1 MTIEMGGPG
10 IPGFGY
16 GNQGNSNQTY
26 QQPRAD
32 NDQAPAQATEP
43 APGIKQPTAS
53 AEAQP
58 GNGQAQSQAAH
69 AGAADIPPHDEAE
82 AAEEVAR
89 DLGYDL
95 VPGFEVSA
103 SDCINRARQ
112 IARSLNHATLSSDH
126 LMLALTMDP
135 GARRQL
141 ERVGDVAQLR
151 AVAMRKLGK
160 NYDKSDAGDQTPA
173 PTSDLADIGK
183 KARDAAAEREQMVS
197 ISDLIGAFPKEDG
210 RLTYGAGESSRAVA
224 VIETIETRV
233 IPGVNNAV
241 TRIENAIVDAVQRQ
255 HQSVQSM
262 LSDLSS
268 RQSQEWELR
277 QRAFMDEIRQQVREA
292 TNTQVAAALKDLN
305 AAFEKA
311 RAETKEPAE
320 EPESTSQ
327 VDATGAA
334 TTTTSPQ
341 SDTSLAD
348 PEVKQKSSWPWLT
361 IF

>member
-1 MTIEMGGPG
+1 
-10 IPGFGY
+10 
-16 GNQGNSNQTY
+16 
-26 QQPRAD
+26 
-32 NDQAPAQATEP
+32 
-43 APGIKQPTAS
+43 
-53 AEAQP
+53 
-58 GNGQAQSQAAH
+58 
-69 AGAADIPPHDEAE
+69 
-82 AAEEVAR
+82 
-89 DLGYDL
+89 
-95 VPGFEVSA
+95 
-103 SDCINRARQ
+103 
-112 IARSLNHATLSSDH
+112 
-126 LMLALTMDP
+126 MLALTMDQ

-141 ERVGDVAQLR
+141 ERVGDVTQLR

-255 HQSVQSM
+255 HQSVQTM

-311 RAETKEPAE
+311 RAETNEPTAEKTVTEPPAE
-320 EPESTSQ
+320 TTVSVSTPETES
-327 VDATGAA
+327 
-334 TTTTSPQ
+334 SP
-341 SDTSLAD
+341 DDL
-348 PEVKQKSSWPWLT
+348 EVKHKPSWSWLT

>member
-32 NDQAPAQATEP
+32 NDQPP
-43 APGIKQPTAS
+43 APEVKQPTAS
-53 AEAQP
+53 AGAQP
-58 GNGQAQSQAAH
+58 GNGPAANQAAQ
-69 AGAADIPPHDEAE
+69 AGAAHIPPQDEAE
-82 AAEEVAR
+82 TAEEVAR
-89 DLGYDL
+89 DLGYDQ

-126 LMLALTMDP
+126 LMLALTMDQS
-135 GARRQL
+135 ARRLL

-197 ISDLIGAFPKEDG
+197 ISDLIGAFPKADG

-262 LSDLSS
+262 LADLSS
-268 RQSQEWELR
+268 KQSQEWELR
-277 QRAFMDEIRQQVREA
+277 QKAFMDEIRQQVREA
-292 TNTQVAAALKDLN
+292 ANTQVAAALKDLN
-305 AAFEKA
+305 AALEKT
-311 RAETKEPAE
+311 RAETQTPVE
-320 EPESTSQ
+320 EPETTPPTEATVDVSPSQ
-327 VDATGAA
+327 TESAPAE
-334 TTTTSPQ
+334 
-341 SDTSLAD
+341 L
-348 PEVKQKSSWPWLT
+348 EVKHKPSWSWLT